1 MNEFKYPQKD
11 DDLKKFLDNNAD
23 LIGSGISGVL
33 TLLFAGD
40 PIVGA
45 FTGAAGTLVSATL
58 KSIGKEFRERQ
69 LSSQEDIRVGK
80 VLAIAAW
87 EINQRLKNGER
98 LRNDGFFDKK
108 SIGRSDA
115 EEVAEAIMLKCQREP
130 QEKKIPYM
138 VHLKASIAFDP
149 NISADMG
156 HQIIKAAEELTY
168 RQFCILKLAV
178 VKARFDLRNQDYQN
192 HGKFSKELYQVLQ
205 ECHDLCLKS
214 YLDYKIPLTFSGQ
227 ITVGYMNIQPNKM
240 AIYGIGEDLFKLMRL
255 SSIPDD
261 DLIPIAEVLK

>member
-11 DDLKKFLDNNAD
+11 DALKKFLDNNAD

-40 PIVGA
+40 PVLGA
-45 FTGAAGTLVSATL
+45 LTGAAGTLVSGFL
-58 KSIGKEFRERQ
+58 KGIGNEFRGRQ
-69 LSSQEDIRVGK
+69 LSSREDIRVSNM
-80 VLAIAAW
+80 LAIAAW
-87 EINQRLKNGER
+87 EFNQRLKKGENP
-98 LRNDGFFDKK
+98 RNDGFFDEK
-108 SIGRSDA
+108 STGRSDA

-138 VHLKASIAFDP
+138 GFLLASIAFDP

-156 HQIIKAAEELTY
+156 QQLIKASEELTY
-168 RQFCILKLAV
+168 RQLCILKLAV
-178 VKARFDLRNQDYQN
+178 VKDRFGLRNQDYRDHEN
-192 HGKFSKELYQVLQ
+192 FSKELYQVLQ

-240 AIYGIGEDLFKLMRL
+240 VIYGIGEDLFKLMRL